1 MHRADLRPSRR
12 STTVSTVPNGPIP
25 GDGGSLDMTFDPGFA
40 GGANAKLWTKGEVNL
55 MTSVREVM
63 TTHVVTVRRTTPFKE
78 VAQLLV
84 DNRISGVPVVDVDG
98 TVLGVVSEADFLA
111 KEGGP
116 DAIRHRPLARLLGE
130 SRRSRAQLEKLHA
143 TRAADAM
150 TSPAITIEPGRS
162 ISEAARIMNE
172 HRINRLPVVD
182 ADRLVG
188 IITRA
193 DLVRAY
199 VRSDDELA
207 EGIREDVIRRMLW
220 LDPASFAVDVDR
232 GVATISG
239 HVDRRSTAKMVEEA
253 AAAVPGIVEVEA
265 SIAWSLDDN
274 RIGPETSDPVFPF
287 GPR

>member
-1 MHRADLRPSRR
+1 
-12 STTVSTVPNGPIP
+12 VI
-25 GDGGSLDMTFDPGFA
+25 
-40 GGANAKLWTKGEVNL
+40 
-55 MTSVREVM
+55 
-63 TTHVVTVRRTTPFKE
+63 
-78 VAQLLV
+78 
-84 DNRISGVPVVDVDG
+84 DVDG

-116 DAIRHRPLARLLGE
+116 DGVRHRPLARLLGE
-130 SRRSRAQLEKLHA
+130 TRASRAQLEKLHA
-143 TRAADAM
+143 TRAAHAM
-150 TSPAITIEPGRS
+150 TAPAITIEPNRP

-172 HRINRLPVVD
+172 HQINRLPVVD
-182 ADRLVG
+182 AGRLVG

-207 EGIREDVIRRMLW
+207 DTIREDVIRRMLW
-220 LDPASFAVDVDR
+220 LDPASFAVNVDR
-232 GVATISG
+232 GIASISG

-253 AAAVPGIVEVEA
+253 TAAVPGIVDVEA

-274 RIGPETSDPVFPF
+274 RIGPATRDPVSPF